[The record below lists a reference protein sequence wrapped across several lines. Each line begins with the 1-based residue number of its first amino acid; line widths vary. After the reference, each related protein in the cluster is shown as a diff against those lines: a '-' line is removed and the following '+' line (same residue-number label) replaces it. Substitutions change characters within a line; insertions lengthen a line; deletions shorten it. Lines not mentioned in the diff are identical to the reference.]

1 MKIKRTNFKLKSKK
15 KKKKNFLEFM
25 KLNDIHF
32 DKYK

>member
-1 MKIKRTNFKLKSKK
+1 MKIKRTNFKLKSK